1 MNKWLTKICEFN
13 RYIKNALSIYYTVWG
28 MSSIFAK
35 KRGFFPPW
43 WDFAVCF
50 LGFSEQGAPVLPA
63 QSISWFLLPVF
74 AGFSPISD
82 NTSAGLLYAFRIQY
96 TLQDSRR
103 CRPYN
108 GYSLHS
114 RQAFLT
120 LSGCY
125 SSDISFRMFRRKYS
139 RHGLQI
145 SYP

>member
-1 MNKWLTKICEFN
+1 
-13 RYIKNALSIYYTVWG
+13 
-28 MSSIFAK
+28 MSSIDTLRMLFQYTIPFEGCQVFLQKTGIFPALTGFYCPSSPFFQN
-35 KRGFFPPW
+35 RGRQ
-43 WDFAVCF
+43 
-50 LGFSEQGAPVLPA
+50 FSLQ
-63 QSISWFLLPVF
+63 QSISRFLLPVF

-82 NTSAGLLYAFRIQY
+82 NTSAGLLYGFRIQY

-114 RQAFLT
+114 IQVFPT
-120 LSGCY
+120 LSECY
-125 SSDISFRMFRRKYS
+125 SSGIRFRMFRRKYS

>member
-1 MNKWLTKICEFN
+1 
-13 RYIKNALSIYYTVWG
+13 
-28 MSSIFAK
+28 MSSIDTLRMHSQYTIPFEGCQVFLQK
-35 KRGFFPPW
+35 NG
-43 WDFAVCF
+43 DFSRSN
-50 LGFSEQGAPVLPA
+50 G
-63 QSISWFLLPVF
+63 LLRSVFPVF
-74 AGFSPISD
+74 QNRRRQFSLHNLFHDFSFRLSPAFSPISD

-114 RQAFLT
+114 RQAFPT